1 MQVEN
6 RQARVG
12 TFRLTRREETAAVGE
27 RQQVADLGSGPATV
41 SDTRSQQL
49 IEQVA
54 APGRKQPRTHV
65 ALFRQSLACGPIEG
79 VMDVATPVPEALG
92 AEIVGHTLLPE
103 LLQARIHRLVIGSQG
118 GQAQGEPVGRMRA
131 ALQFAL
137 VTHLFEH
144 TQAGILGTR
153 QIRVGLARQVQAE
166 PLAGQRLA
174 VLQAGVADAAHRH
187 ASGAGKAPGGFFSVQ
202 VTLLDPQ
209 PQVLALAG

>member
-1 MQVEN
+1 M
-6 RQARVG
+6 
-12 TFRLTRREETAAVGE
+12 
-27 RQQVADLGSGPATV
+27 
-41 SDTRSQQL
+41 
-49 IEQVA
+49 
-54 APGRKQPRTHV
+54 
-65 ALFRQSLACGPIEG
+65 
-79 VMDVATPVPEALG
+79 PEALG

-166 PLAGQRLA
+166 PLAGQGLA
-174 VLQAGVADAAHRH
+174 VLEAGVADRAHRH
-187 ASGAGKAPGGFFSVQ
+187 PSGTGQAAGRLLGVQ

-209 PQVLALAG
+209 PQVFALAGQRDIQHFVDLEVFSHCLEDGSA